1 MENRISS
8 ETCQTAPR
16 LPLLDYLT
24 YRMECMYISNL
35 RFLNRLEIRRLIKEI
50 EEIPADACSLWEW
63 NDALCYLVH
72 QNLPEKTPESAHTKL
87 ISLLKNMINE

>member
-35 RFLNRLEIRRLIKEI
+35 RFLNKLEIRRLIKEI

-72 QNLPEKTPESAHTKL
+72 QNVPEKIVESAREKL
-87 ISLLKNMINE
+87 IYLLKNMIRE